1 LQVVY
6 RSLVWEKKKK
16 KKHPATTTTTTTTT
30 TITTYYYY
38 KTTSLLPLTSYHIS
52 AAIITSGPTETQ
64 SVAPS

>member
-1 LQVVY
+1 LQAVY

-16 KKHPATTTTTTTTT
+16 KKHPATTTTTTT